1 VLVVALGVSSLVG
14 LSALAGPG
22 DACAATVPD
31 PVDEAIAASAAPG
44 HDWSPERERYGVSC
58 RAVAVVGRGDQH
70 GLVSVSHG
78 GRGRGGRLVGGDGGG
93 EAAGGQG

>member
-22 DACAATVPD
+22 DARAATVPD

-44 HDWSPERERYGVSC
+44 
-58 RAVAVVGRGDQH
+58 A
-70 GLVSVSHG
+70 
-78 GRGRGGRLVGGDGGG
+78 
-93 EAAGGQG
+93 